1 MSRQRKP
8 QQEEEDGPRIN
19 QNIRAPRVLV
29 IDENGTKLGEF
40 AKRDAIELALERE
53 LDLIEV
59 APNARPPVCRLGD
72 HSKLI
77 YERQKRERKQ
87 RRNQVTVTVKEIKLT
102 PKISEH
108 DFQVKVKHCRR
119 FLSSQDKVKVTIR
132 FRGREM
138 SHREIGEQRCIELF
152 EAVKDLAE
160 VEVSP
165 RMDGRTMAMLLAPLK
180 NQAPNMGK
188 GKSQTDDDSSSYSD

>member
-1 MSRQRKP
+1 MSRQRRP
-8 QQEEEDGPRIN
+8 RPEDTGPRIN

-29 IDENGTKLGEF
+29 IDEEGTKLGEF
-40 AKRDAIELALERE
+40 SKRDAIELALERE

-72 HSKLI
+72 HGKLV

-108 DFQVKVKHCRR
+108 DFQVKVRHSRR
-119 FLSSQDKVKVTIR
+119 FLGNQDKVKVSIR
-132 FRGREM
+132 FRGRAM
-138 SHREIGEQRCIELF
+138 SHREIGEQRCMELY

-160 VEVSP
+160 IEVTP

-180 NQAPNMGK
+180 NQPASSGK
-188 GKSQTDDDSSSYSD
+188 GKKPAEDDNKSDSD